1 MFREICTKKEKEAK
15 RKKHSEGGD
24 LLKLPQRWKSKKVAS
39 GNIFLIGFPPLLEK
53 AAAQNALAFSQ
64 LQQVRRRL
72 T

>member
-1 MFREICTKKEKEAK
+1 MFPGICTKKEKEAK
-15 RKKHSEGGD
+15 RKKHSGRGD
-24 LLKLPQRWKSKKVAS
+24 LLKLPQPWKSRKVAC
-39 GNIFLIGFPPLLEK
+39 GNIFLIEFPPLLEK